1 MSFSKEGSIKSTKTN
16 KVLVYC
22 IFIQYYVFIMNNVI
36 KLNTIDPIVER
47 YLLSVDKSSI
57 KKTLAFEYFNNDV
70 NELDRFINNQINN
83 KVLTSDLIEPKAQ
96 MEFSF

>member
-1 MSFSKEGSIKSTKTN
+1 MF
-16 KVLVYC
+16 
-22 IFIQYYVFIMNNVI
+22 FIMNNVI

-57 KKTLAFEYFNNDV
+57 KKTLAFEYFNNDISAL
-70 NELDRFINNQINN
+70 NSFIDSQVNN
-83 KVLTSDLIEPKAQ
+83 KTNASNLIEPKAQ

>member
-1 MSFSKEGSIKSTKTN
+1 
-16 KVLVYC
+16 
-22 IFIQYYVFIMNNVI
+22 MNNVV
-36 KLNTIDPIVER
+36 KLNNLDPIVER
-47 YLLSVDKSSI
+47 YLSSVDKPSI

>member
-1 MSFSKEGSIKSTKTN
+1 
-16 KVLVYC
+16 
-22 IFIQYYVFIMNNVI
+22 MNNVA
-36 KLNTIDPIVER
+36 KLNNLDPIVER
-47 YLLSVDKSSI
+47 YLSSVDKPSI